1 MNDRYFL
8 NSTGINFLNYEK
20 TELIEKIDIFLTEA
34 SKLLYN
40 FYLDNKT
47 STSWMKNGS
56 LYVGST
62 GVINCLM
69 RLARM
74 GYTMNKDLVNE
85 IPSHKKFQYN
95 RIGFDADDLSW
106 ELLACLLNGSP
117 FDIDQASYSFPEI
130 PDELLYGR
138 SGLALM
144 INYYVKKGMKLKNIR
159 LIENIVDSI
168 NLKNFPWSWNDKVS
182 TNLFFSSFFFKYFY
196 SFSSYS

>member
-1 MNDRYFL
+1 MNERYFI
-8 NSTGINFLNYEK
+8 NSTDINFLNYVK
-20 TELIEKIDIFLTEA
+20 TELIEKIHIFLTEA
-34 SKLLYN
+34 SKVLSN

-69 RLARM
+69 RLERM
-74 GYTMNKDLVNE
+74 GYIMNKDLIIN
-85 IPSHKKFQYN
+85 IPSHKKFQYD
-95 RIGFDADDLSW
+95 RIGFDANDLSW
-106 ELLACLLNGSP
+106 ELLSCLLDGSP
-117 FDIDQASYSFPEI
+117 FDIDQASYSLPET

-159 LIENIVDSI
+159 LIGNIVDSI

-182 TNLFFSSFFFKYFY
+182 TILFSSS
-196 SFSSYS
+196 SFSLLLF